1 VAGQALDDSAHFEI
15 PNYYLSVFSSTGNK
29 SIALADV
36 DICDE
41 IKMSV
46 QTRLQI

>member
-1 VAGQALDDSAHFEI
+1 VAGQSLDDSTHFEI
-15 PNYYLSVFSSTGNK
+15 PNNYLGIFSSTGDK

-41 IKMSV
+41 IKVSV
-46 QTRLQI
+46 QTRLQS